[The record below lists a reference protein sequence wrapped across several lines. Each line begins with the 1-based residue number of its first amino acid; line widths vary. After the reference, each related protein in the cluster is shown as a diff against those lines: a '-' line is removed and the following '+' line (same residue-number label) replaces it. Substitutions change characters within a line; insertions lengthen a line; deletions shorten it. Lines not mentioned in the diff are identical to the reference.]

1 MPTFEPAAPVAPG
14 IQSDYGATEQWN
26 KTFPALA
33 GLYEAAGRNAN
44 QAAGETA
51 RNQTQT
57 NISSGE
63 LDTRQRMQY
72 VQDRAAQ
79 DQQERQFQQQSDL
92 QNQAAFNEA
101 ALSGIKVSQVEQA
114 HMQRQQN
121 AVNSILQMTN
131 DGTLDMTDPE
141 VAQQVKDAI
150 FEAKTGINQTQR
162 RLQAQQADDQAAQAQ
177 LRRTQA
183 ANIEK
188 DNADAQAFQA
198 DMIEAGHS
206 TFMMTDPNGRRHVM
220 IKNDQNG
227 EWYNPLLQHMKGG
240 SGDGPS
246 PSRYG
251 DDNTGEFSYA
261 KAQKEVEAE
270 AKAAYPVIHE
280 KGEDGKGT
288 VDVNERNRATYTQE
302 LYKRKSEEHR
312 NRMQSQQQN
321 LYGRGGET
329 RPVPGGPQGQ
339 TEGPDQGSGE
349 GGTSAVDPG
358 QQAQAAND
366 QRDALPKIVAQI
378 PDLAK
383 TEKQRI
389 DSLPISNTRKSQVKE
404 YIDAVAEIASK
415 PFKSD
420 EDRQKI
426 ATYQRLIDEQTR

>member
-63 LDTRQRMQY
+63 LDARQRMQY

-131 DGTLDMTDPE
+131 DGTLDMSDPE
-141 VAQQVKDAI
+141 VRQQVNDAI

-162 RLQAQQADDQAAQAQ
+162 RMQQQQAADMAAQGKLRDAETARITKAQAQ
-177 LRRTQA
+177 ADKFESEWTAQGGKFYTDDNGKRHAIMWNPKSKQWYSPITPGGRKEDGSDPISDFDTSNPEFSEIKPFIDKQGNLDYGKAR
-183 ANIEK
+183 K
-188 DNADAQAFQA
+188 DAETYAKDLIQPR
-198 DMIEAGHS
+198 M
-206 TFMMTDPNGRRHVM
+206 V
-220 IKNDQNG
+220 KNDSG
-227 EWYNPLLQHMKGG
+227 TGQH
-240 SGDGPS
+240 D
-246 PSRYG
+246 
-251 DDNTGEFSYA
+251 
-261 KAQKEVEAE
+261 EAE
-270 AKAAYPVIHE
+270 ADRRAWIAE
-280 KGEDGKGT
+280 RMKGLQRIYRESKGT
-288 VDVNERNRATYTQE
+288 NSPNATQANPT
-302 LYKRKSEEHR
+302 
-312 NRMQSQQQN
+312 
-321 LYGRGGET
+321 T
-329 RPVPGGPQGQ
+329 P
-339 TEGPDQGSGE
+339 PDQGGQP
-349 GGTSAVDPG
+349 TDPS

-366 QRDALPKIVAQI
+366 QRGDQPVVA
-378 PDLAK
+378 
-383 TEKQRI
+383 
-389 DSLPISNTRKSQVKE
+389 VKPVE
-404 YIDAVAEIASK
+404 ELN
-415 PFKSD
+415 
-420 EDRQKI
+420 QKRFR
-426 ATYQRLIDEQTR
+426 T